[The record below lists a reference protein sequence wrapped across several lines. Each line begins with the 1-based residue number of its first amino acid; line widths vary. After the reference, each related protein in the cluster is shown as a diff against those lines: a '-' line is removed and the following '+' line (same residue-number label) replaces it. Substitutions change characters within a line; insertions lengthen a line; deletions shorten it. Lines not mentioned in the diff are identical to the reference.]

1 MTSSL
6 IELKAK
12 ARRLRLE
19 RVILARQTDVSSR
32 VDACPPC
39 PPCPKVSHQG
49 RVRWIK
55 KPIKSAPPT
64 VLIAPAPPKNL
75 RNHEYNLAF
84 EQGRANWYHLPVT
97 SVQGYSEAQIRQVG
111 FCALGTTAEGMGERG
126 VHYVWRVKSVHK
138 LPRHVLTVAQSGA
151 LKPSESLYW
160 LFELEDQPLVLKQP
174 IIGFPQH
181 FALKLSVF
189 SEIIGVTDW
198 SAISEIPHK

>member
-19 RVILARQTDVSSR
+19 RVMLAQKADIPVATEV
-32 VDACPPC
+32 CPPR
-39 PPCPKVSHQG
+39 PKANYQE
-49 RVRWIK
+49 RIRWIK
-55 KPIKSAPPT
+55 KPMKFAPAT

-84 EQGRANWYHLPVT
+84 ERGQARWYHLPVS
-97 SVQGYSEAQIRQVG
+97 SVLGYSEAQIRQVR

-126 VHYVWRVKSVHK
+126 VHYVWRVKAVHQ
-138 LPRHVLTVAQSGA
+138 LPRHVLTVAQSGS

-160 LFELEDQPLVLKQP
+160 LFELEDQPIVLEQP

-181 FALKLSVF
+181 FAVKLSLF
-189 SEIIGVTDW
+189 SEVMSLTDW
-198 SAISEIPHK
+198 ASISEVSH